1 MKKITIT
8 SLKNA
13 DLNGVFHEDEI
24 KQSLVELGYD
34 ESIDWIDYALG
45 HALDDC
51 AEIGGIRTIDVV
63 AGFASG
69 KIKAFAGLTD
79 AGDDVRIKVETA

>member
-1 MKKITIT
+1 MKKITVT

-13 DLNGVFHEDEI
+13 DLNGVFCEDEA
-24 KQSLVELGYD
+24 KRSLAEMGYD
-34 ESIDWIDYALG
+34 ESVDWVDYMLG

-51 AEIGGIRTIDVV
+51 AEVGGIRTIDVV

-69 KIKAFAGLTD
+69 KIKTLVGLTD
-79 AGDDVRIKVETA
+79 AGDDVRIEVKAA